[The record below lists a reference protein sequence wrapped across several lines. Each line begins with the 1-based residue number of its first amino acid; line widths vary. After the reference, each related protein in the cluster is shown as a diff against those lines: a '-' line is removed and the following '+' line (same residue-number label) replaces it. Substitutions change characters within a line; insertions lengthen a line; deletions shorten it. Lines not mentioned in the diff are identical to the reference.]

1 MRILLAL
8 ACLLASP
15 FSRAAEPLPLTVL
28 QVLDLSGPQRDT
40 GNEFLTGARVYFDYI
55 NTRGGIQGRKIS
67 HVVADDQGL
76 PANTLALTRQWVAQA
91 KPVALFGYLGADN
104 VDAVMSDRQLRT
116 NGLAMVGP
124 YSGLRRAEWPN
135 LFAVRA
141 GFDDEIRRILKMTT
155 QLGMS
160 RIGLFC
166 GTDSLGKAAS
176 ELVILQA
183 AANRLPPVSRQLF
196 HATVHVRGA
205 AQNMARQA
213 PQAVILAAPTLASAL
228 FAREMQA
235 ELPGTRFFA
244 LSSVNHQTLLELLGP
259 KDAQGIAVTALTP
272 SPFNPLTPIA
282 RDYVRHMKQF
292 RDEPVS
298 YASLEG
304 YIAARVLVEGLR
316 NARPGQP
323 GPLFAGLHSLDL
335 GGYSLN
341 LDPGNGPASRFVDLL
356 VFSGQGRL
364 LN

>member
-160 RIGLFC
+160 RIGL
-166 GTDSLGKAAS
+166 
-176 ELVILQA
+176 E
-183 AANRLPPVSRQLF
+183 QL
-196 HATVHVRGA
+196 
-205 AQNMARQA
+205 
-213 PQAVILAAPTLASAL
+213 
-228 FAREMQA
+228 
-235 ELPGTRFFA
+235 
-244 LSSVNHQTLLELLGP
+244 
-259 KDAQGIAVTALTP
+259 AQGQGAEAHAK
-272 SPFNPLTPIA
+272 FA
-282 RDYVRHMKQF
+282 
-292 RDEPVS
+292 
-298 YASLEG
+298 EG
-304 YIAARVLVEGLR
+304 FAARHSQHGVG
-316 NARPGQP
+316 
-323 GPLFAGLHSLDL
+323 AGA
-335 GGYSLN
+335 GGA
-341 LDPGNGPASRFVDLL
+341 GRFHWVT
-356 VFSGQGRL
+356 
-364 LN
+364 